1 MVTPAVI
8 RHRRFLLQ
16 TSRQRQ
22 NLHTSSIG
30 HWTWTWRAQSTSND
44 PRTGL
49 PALLA
54 TAANRKNGR
63 SITMSASSSTTPS
76 VPVPDAATNQSHK
89 QKHKQK
95 SKQSQKQKSRVYTY
109 FPLSICLVCA
119 GSFHQGIRDDTTDE
133 PMEEGAANVESCEE
147 RSLELTPVMRTWMRP
162 TSKVA
167 FCNGRHGMQVSVSN
181 GRQATPACG
190 HGKYD
195 DADGHVQI
203 LEQLKTAYHYDTPPV
218 SRNMERTD
226 SETDDDDELTA
237 NDVEADDFATE
248 HLYYKPSPS
257 FDIDPQPELE
267 DVLIAPLCSLFQSIH
282 VSAVS
287 LSSALVVLI
296 SEYLL
301 PPSSTS
307 LPDFR
312 LPLSFS
318 LTLQPF
324 RNELQFLWE
333 YVSLCL
339 ASNTVIPLPLLFP
352 SEMEYDSD
360 DGVMAVERFWVAVG
374 RYLAPYVVRVMLGM
388 NALGVGRLVWNEET
402 KLHEEMKVEMLGRI
416 SEAERN
422 RIWRIGDSQI
432 DLDDAEFDEDGVDA
446 W

>member
-1 MVTPAVI
+1 
-8 RHRRFLLQ
+8 
-16 TSRQRQ
+16 
-22 NLHTSSIG
+22 
-30 HWTWTWRAQSTSND
+30 
-44 PRTGL
+44 
-49 PALLA
+49 
-54 TAANRKNGR
+54 
-63 SITMSASSSTTPS
+63 MSACSSTTPS
-76 VPVPDAATNQSHK
+76 VPAPNTATSQSHK

-95 SKQSQKQKSRVYTY
+95 SRQSHKQKSRVYTY
-109 FPLSICLVCA
+109 FPLSVCLVCA
-119 GSFHQGIRDDTTDE
+119 GSFHQGVPDETTDE
-133 PMEEGAANVESCEE
+133 PIEEGAASVESCEGCE
-147 RSLELTPVMRTWMRP
+147 GRSLELTPAMRTWMRP
-162 TSKVA
+162 TSRVA
-167 FCNGRHGMQVSVSN
+167 FCNVGRGMLVSVSN
-181 GRQATPACG
+181 RRQATSACG

-195 DADGHVQI
+195 NADGHVQI
-203 LEQLKTAYHYDTPPV
+203 VEQLKTAYHYDTPPV
-218 SRNMERTD
+218 SRNMERID
-226 SETDDDDELTA
+226 SDADDDDELTA
-237 NDVEADDFATE
+237 DDVEAYDFATE
-248 HLYYKPSPS
+248 HLYYKSSPS
-257 FDIDPQPELE
+257 FATEPQPELE
-267 DVLIAPLCSLFQSIH
+267 DVLIAPLCRLFQSIH

-287 LSSALVVLI
+287 LSSSLVVLI

-324 RNELQFLWE
+324 QNELRFLWE

-374 RYLAPYVVRVMLGM
+374 RYLVPYVVRAMLGM

-402 KLHEEMKVEMLGRI
+402 KSHEEMKVEMWGRI

-422 RIWRIGDSQI
+422 RIWRIGDSHS